1 MNIIDDYSW
10 KNNTKRQNCAL
21 LPQNIRGLIIGK
33 SNCGKTTLLFNL
45 LLRPGWLDYNHL
57 YVFRK
62 SLHQPEYKIL
72 KKGFEEGLSK
82 RQISNVFIQQDI
94 LVKANL
100 TPLEAIEEY
109 NGIKEGGIIANF
121 YSDCSN
127 IPDPSS
133 LDATEKNLLILD
145 DCYLGK
151 QNMAES
157 YYSRGRH
164 NNCDTLYISQNYF
177 RLPRQTIRENANF
190 IILFPQDVKNLN
202 HIYAD
207 HCSSD
212 MSIKEF
218 KDFCKKV
225 WTPATHNFVT
235 IDLTSSKTNG
245 KYRKNLDCFYIINDS
260 YCED

>member
-1 MNIIDDYSW
+1 MNIINDYSL
-10 KNNTKRQNCAL
+10 KSGTKRQNSLL

-57 YVFRK
+57 YVFGK
-62 SLHQPEYKIL
+62 SLHQPEYQIL

-94 LVKANL
+94 LVKVNL
-100 TPLEAIEEY
+100 TPIEAIEEY
-109 NGIKEGGIIANF
+109 NGVKEGGIMANF
-121 YSDCSN
+121 YSDCSS
-127 IPDPSS
+127 IPDPST
-133 LDATEKNLLILD
+133 LNAAEKNLLILD

-190 IILFPQDVKNLN
+190 IILFPQDAKKLN

-218 KDFCKKV
+218 KEFCKKV

-245 KYRKNLDCFYIINDS
+245 KYRIKLDCFYIVNDS
-260 YCED
+260 SCEH

>member
-1 MNIIDDYSW
+1 MNIINDYSL
-10 KNNTKRQNCAL
+10 KSGIKRENSPL
-21 LPQNIRGLIIGK
+21 LPENIRGLIVGK

-57 YVFRK
+57 YVFGK
-62 SLHQPEYKIL
+62 SLHQPAYQIL

-82 RQISNVFIQQDI
+82 RQISNVFMQQDI
-94 LVKANL
+94 LIQVGL
-100 TPLEAIEEY
+100 TPIEAIEEY
-109 NGIKEGGIIANF
+109 NGTKEGGIMANF

-127 IPDPSS
+127 IPDPST
-133 LDATEKNLLILD
+133 LNALEKNLLILD

-190 IILFPQDVKNLN
+190 IILFPQDAKNLN

-212 MSIKEF
+212 MPLKEF
-218 KDFCKKV
+218 KEFCKKV
-225 WTPATHNFVT
+225 WAPTTHNFVT

-245 KYRKNLDCFYIINDS
+245 KYRKNLDCFYIVGES